1 MLLCRKD
8 DKMSKLKNAIFDVID
23 GALAYL
29 LTIVGILSSTYIP
42 MLKTGEA
49 IDIRVNLGR
58 LIISAIVALLI
69 IAKQEKISGEDAA
82 KARAGR
88 RKNFGARMINA
99 LGQGVLWVQVMNI
112 GGLQ

>member
-1 MLLCRKD
+1 
-8 DKMSKLKNAIFDVID
+8 MSKLKGLWYKVFDILD
-23 GALAYL
+23 DILAYL

-58 LIISAIVALLI
+58 LVVASIVAILV
-69 IAKQEKISGEDAA
+69 IARQEKISGDDTA

-88 RKNFGARMINA
+88 RRNFGARMINA
-99 LGQGVLWVQVMNI
+99 LGQGVLWVQVLQL
-112 GGLQ
+112 GGLS